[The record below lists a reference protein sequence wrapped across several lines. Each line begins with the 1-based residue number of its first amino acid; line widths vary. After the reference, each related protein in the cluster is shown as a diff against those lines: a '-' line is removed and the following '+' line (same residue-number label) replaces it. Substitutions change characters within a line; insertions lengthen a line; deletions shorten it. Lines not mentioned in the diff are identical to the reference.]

1 MKRTIFEQLMRE
13 AKYAQCSYSN
23 CLLFQ
28 VHGKAI
34 MARELG
40 AITHEESIILNTET
54 ALEYNM
60 MHYFPDYI
68 ERLKNAVFWED

>member
-1 MKRTIFEQLMRE
+1 MRRIIFEQLMHE
-13 AKYAQCSYSN
+13 AKYAQNSN
-23 CLLFQ
+23 SKCLFYE

-54 ALEYNM
+54 VRFMN
-60 MHYFPDYI
+60 
-68 ERLKNAVFWED
+68 

>member
-1 MKRTIFEQLMRE
+1 MRRTIFEQLMHE
-13 AKYAQCSYSN
+13 AKYAQNSN
-23 CLLFQ
+23 SKCLLYE

-54 ALEYNM
+54 VRFMNEHPRELN
-60 MHYFPDYI
+60 
-68 ERLKNAVFWED
+68 LC

>member
-1 MKRTIFEQLMRE
+1 MKRTLFEQLMRE
-13 AKYAQCSYSN
+13 AKYAQCSNSK

-40 AITHEESIILNTET
+40 AITHEEAMTLNTET
-54 ALEYNM
+54 VRYMNEHPRELN
-60 MHYFPDYI
+60 
-68 ERLKNAVFWED
+68 LC

>member
-1 MKRTIFEQLMRE
+1 MKRTLFEQLMRE
-13 AKYAQCSYSN
+13 AKNAQCSNSK

-40 AITHEESIILNTET
+40 AITHEEAMTLNTET
-54 ALEYNM
+54 VRYMNEHPRELN
-60 MHYFPDYI
+60 
-68 ERLKNAVFWED
+68 LC

>member
-13 AKYAQCSYSN
+13 AKYAQCSYSK

-28 VHGKAI
+28 VHCKAI

-54 ALEYNM
+54 VRFMNEHTRELN
-60 MHYFPDYI
+60 
-68 ERLKNAVFWED
+68 LC